1 MQYAARADAVTIG
14 YVHDV
19 EVAYSWHAS
28 IVDLI
33 GHDISSQQRI
43 IRGGWIGVRYGTG
56 GITAARN
63 MVVERFL
70 AADRA
75 DWLFWIDTDMGFA
88 ADTVDRLMAYADPT
102 ERPIVGGLCFANR
115 EVEVDGL
122 GGFRT
127 RAVPTIY
134 YWGEHEG
141 EEGFQAAASIPDA
154 ELIRCGA
161 TGSACLLVH
170 RSAFEAIGAG
180 WYDPIRNP
188 STGSPMGEDLSF
200 CVRAG
205 ARQIP
210 VHVATGVR
218 TSHLKPI
225 WLQAEHFQSA
235 S

>member
-1 MQYAARADAVTIG
+1 
-14 YVHDV
+14 
-19 EVAYSWHAS
+19 
-28 IVDLI
+28 
-33 GHDISSQQRI
+33 
-43 IRGGWIGVRYGTG
+43 
-56 GITAARN
+56 

-88 ADTVDRLMAYADPT
+88 ADTGGSPDGVRRPDRTADRRWPVLR
-102 ERPIVGGLCFANR
+102 ER

-122 GGFRT
+122 GGVS
-127 RAVPTIY
+127 VPAPCRRSTT
-134 YWGEHEG
+134 GVNTK
-141 EEGFQAAASIPDA
+141 ARKASKPPRPSLTP

-205 ARQIP
+205 ARQIS